1 MIILNSAHKHGISD
15 TDIMFVFENAIN
27 SVIIEEFPLKIMLF
41 GFDTT
46 GRALEIGYFVD
57 ESGEDIIMHAMKLR
71 KIYQGL
77 LYL

>member
-1 MIILNSAHKHGISD
+1 MIILNSARKHGISD
-15 TDIMFVFENAIN
+15 TDIKFVFENAIN